1 MPLGFLDL
9 LSNRIVPDR
18 NFKKSVKPIY
28 SVVNY
33 GEGYDSRVSVGTNSY
48 REEYQL
54 SFTNRS
60 IDEIDRITGFIN
72 EREKYKNFIFTV
84 PDSNEPSGEKDI
96 SVYCEGYNR
105 IYVTYETGSV
115 SCKFIRVFEVDS
127 ALSVVTILNSSII
140 LDEGV
145 SDVINVSTTQRGAET
160 LYWTLDGATTA
171 DFTAVNGSFS
181 TGGSV
186 ATASGSFTIETLDDT
201 TTEGGE
207 VYTLSVRADSIGG
220 SVLANKQVQVID
232 TSRTPPAFNW
242 TNNNGTPITE
252 VTTLKQSTVEI
263 AAKTTNF
270 DNSELLYW
278 NFDTSSGI
286 YFPSLGS
293 LRLVGTFAESLANLS
308 LTSTAITEPK
318 TDIITLRRN
327 SISGPVLDT
336 ITILTFPFIGR
347 KLVDS
352 NGIEQLFFRLS
363 DLSSPEY
370 VLDMYCTGVGVPVEL
385 LYWTI
390 EGASQGVDFD
400 FVAGSFTPTGT
411 SSINTGTFQLV
422 GVATEDA
429 KSFTINIRTDSVSGP
444 IVASSLIFIANN
456 EIGIFAKSD
465 TTTNQ
470 SISQFES
477 TSLLSG
483 SIRWTPIIAGPF
495 SDENI
500 TNQSIGISEAA
511 SLLSGEVQRQ
521 TVLIFSGGLDTTTN
535 QSISQFE
542 STSLLSGSIRWT
554 PIIAGPFSDDNITNQ
569 SIGIQ
574 ESVSVS
580 IITRN

>member
-465 TTTNQ
+465 TTT
-470 SISQFES
+470 
-477 TSLLSG
+477 
-483 SIRWTPIIAGPF
+483 
-495 SDENI
+495 
-500 TNQSIGISEAA
+500 
-511 SLLSGEVQRQ
+511 
-521 TVLIFSGGLDTTTN
+521 
-535 QSISQFE
+535 
-542 STSLLSGSIRWT
+542 
-554 PIIAGPFSDDNITNQ
+554 
-569 SIGIQ
+569 
-574 ESVSVS
+574 
-580 IITRN
+580 